1 MITIIIYGLD
11 QFVVGD
17 LSRNLTP
24 GLAKLYEVK
33 EDDINFV
40 APNNMVFHK
49 GVEQT
54 SWNVLIHVHAP
65 MKVSVLQDLVKT
77 YLLKSIGDL
86 AIHKTVEFYY
96 VSQDNRY
103 EELNPNYKRYLED
116 DEVSVELEDEEW
128 MDKEEGEGEDEIFTG
143 DIFEDIEEKEECD
156 CDDDCEDGECHCG
169 CGHHHHNN

>member
-1 MITIIIYGLD
+1 MITVFIYGLD

-17 LSRNLTP
+17 LSRALTP

-54 SWNVLIHVHAP
+54 SWNVLIHIHAP
-65 MKVSVLQDLVKT
+65 MKVSVLQDLVQQFM
-77 YLLKSIGDL
+77 LKSIGNL
-86 AIHKTVEFYY
+86 AIHKTIEFYY

-103 EELNPNYKRYLED
+103 ELLNEEYPRYLTED
-116 DEVSVELEDEEW
+116 NTVSYEDEDYE
-128 MDKEEGEGEDEIFTG
+128 DKEEGDGEDDIYTG
-143 DIFEDIEEKEECD
+143 DIFEGIGEQPEEECD
-156 CDDDCEDGECHCG
+156 CEDDDCDCHDHNCG
-169 CGHHHHNN
+169 CHHHHN